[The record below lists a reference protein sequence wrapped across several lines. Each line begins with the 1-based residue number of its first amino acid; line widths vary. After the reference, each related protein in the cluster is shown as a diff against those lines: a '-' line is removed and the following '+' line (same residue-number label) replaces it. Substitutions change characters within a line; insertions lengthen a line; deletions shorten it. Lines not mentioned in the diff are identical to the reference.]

1 MIFCC
6 SGVRRSFS
14 SLERG
19 QALGLRFHGL
29 RRGLDHRS
37 RLDPVEPVDPE
48 PLRRCPWQPVAGPF
62 LPDEQRMVRGRRGDA
77 ERFPDFIG
85 CTVSARPDQR
95 GRRQELGGEGVGQ
108 ILVGGLEEVVP
119 LNLNV

>member
-1 MIFCC
+1 
-6 SGVRRSFS
+6 
-14 SLERG
+14 
-19 QALGLRFHGL
+19 
-29 RRGLDHRS
+29 
-37 RLDPVEPVDPE
+37 
-48 PLRRCPWQPVAGPF
+48 
-62 LPDEQRMVRGRRGDA
+62 MVRGRRGDA

-95 GRRQELGGEGVGQ
+95 CRRQELGGEGVGQ